1 MLRPGTLAQGPIG
14 RLDQGSDRTTRSDPP
29 PRLRG
34 QRAAALSVAAF
45 ASFAAACSS
54 EARIGPPPIV
64 DLVEVP
70 AGSFVMGSDDGP
82 ASSRPARRVFLE
94 TFAIERTEVTAA
106 AFVDF
111 LAATDQSE
119 GGTPMQADLPAVGV
133 LWRQADGYCRW
144 AGRRLPT
151 EAEWEK
157 AARGT
162 DARRYPWGMDWDSAL
177 ANTTDNGSRG
187 PVAPGTYPEGASP
200 YGLLDMSGNVA
211 EWVADYFDPAY
222 YLVAPEI
229 NPLGPAEVLDHGLR
243 GGSWDS
249 PADQVT
255 TFFRD
260 SSHSVM
266 PNNRVGFRCAGLL
279 PTD

>member
-14 RLDQGSDRTTRSDPP
+14 RLDQVSDRTTWSDRP

-34 QRAAALSVAAF
+34 RRAVVLSVAAF
-45 ASFAAACSS
+45 ASFAAACSP
-54 EARIGPPPIV
+54 EARISPPPIV
-64 DLVEVP
+64 ELVEVP
-70 AGSFVMGSDDGP
+70 AGVFVMGSGDGP
-82 ASSRPARRVFLE
+82 ASSRPARRVFLG

-106 AFVDF
+106 AFIDF
-111 LAATDQSE
+111 LAATGQP
-119 GGTPMQADLPAVGV
+119 GARTPTQAGLPAVGV
-133 LWRQADGYCRW
+133 PWRQADEYCHW

-162 DARRYPWGMDWDSAL
+162 DARRYPWGEDWDSAL
-177 ANTTDNGSRG
+177 ANTTDNASRG
-187 PVAPGTYPEGASP
+187 PVAPGTYPDGASP

-222 YLVAPEI
+222 YLVAPET
-229 NPLGPAEVLDHGLR
+229 NPLGPVEVLDHGLR

-266 PNNRVGFRCAGLL
+266 PNNRVGFRCAGLV
-279 PTD
+279 PAD